1 MKAIGKYIVI
11 TPIVE
16 ELKTESGLI
25 LTDEDT
31 VRYKKGI
38 VVESGSLVD
47 VIKSGDEIFYDK
59 NAGHTIMLGGK
70 TYSIILERDVVVVL

>member
-16 ELKTESGLI
+16 ELKTDSGLI

-59 NAGHTIMLGGK
+59 NAGHTIMLDGK